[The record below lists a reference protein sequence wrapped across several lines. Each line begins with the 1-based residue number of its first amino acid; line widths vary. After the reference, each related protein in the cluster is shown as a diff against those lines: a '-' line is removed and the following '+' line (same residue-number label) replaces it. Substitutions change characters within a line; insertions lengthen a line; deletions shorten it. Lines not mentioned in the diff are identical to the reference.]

1 MESALGLP
9 GVTRVVFGYTG
20 YKNAIGAASRALRR
34 GWTEAN
40 IVSPKAFVF
49 SQASDANNFAVI
61 SKSSNRV
68 FALDFRSCTWSEMA
82 PFPGGEKRKYFFQSG
97 GAVYVLATDVHIESK
112 IFKYDMRTDIWTKIA
127 EFPGFSFLGVQM
139 VGEDLYM
146 IGCPNDVAVQGP
158 ELFGRT

>member
-49 SQASDANNFAVI
+49 SRADDTENYQ
-61 SKSSNRV
+61 RV
-68 FALDFRSCTWSEMA
+68 FALDFRNCTWSEMA
-82 PFPGGEKRKYFFQSG
+82 PFPGGEKK
-97 GAVYVLATDVHIESK
+97 K
-112 IFKYDMRTDIWTKIA
+112 IFLSIRRRGLR
-127 EFPGFSFLGVQM
+127 PR
-139 VGEDLYM
+139 
-146 IGCPNDVAVQGP
+146 N
-158 ELFGRT
+158 